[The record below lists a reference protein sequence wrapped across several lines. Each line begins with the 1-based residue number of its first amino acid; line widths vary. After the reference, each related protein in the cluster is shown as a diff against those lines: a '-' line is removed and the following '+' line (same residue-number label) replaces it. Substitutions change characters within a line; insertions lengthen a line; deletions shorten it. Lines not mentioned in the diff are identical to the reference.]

1 MPYLRVFFLLVL
13 TITWLTGGHT
23 SQVAFNFL
31 SSIASEPVTTPERR
45 LPEYKP
51 RKADAP
57 RARIGGQGRGVEAGT
72 PVLIALVPDHIAFT
86 VKNDPTLCWY
96 QSLHTSR
103 PMVLTVVDSR
113 GIRPILEQS
122 LPTPVRRG
130 IHCLRPR
137 EYGVEFR
144 VEESYRWYVTV
155 VMDPNRP
162 SLDVVAGGMIERIS
176 LDEACALGMPCL
188 SSPCDTEG
196 IYRYAESGLWYDAI
210 ACLVELIEQEPDKA
224 RLRRMLD
231 HLLHQSGVHL
241 PGESPPDQSIGLQT
255 R

>member
-1 MPYLRVFFLLVL
+1 MPYSRRSVFLLV
-13 TITWLTGGHT
+13 IAATWLTAADLLPSPLGSAAGSAAESLPIPHT
-23 SQVAFNFL
+23 
-31 SSIASEPVTTPERR
+31 R
-45 LPEYKP
+45 LPEYRP
-51 RKADAP
+51 RKADTP
-57 RARIGGQGRGVEAGT
+57 RARLGGHIRGVEPGG
-72 PVLIALVPDHIAFT
+72 PVLIALVPDHVAFT
-86 VKNDPTLCWY
+86 VKTDPALCWY

-103 PMVLTVVDSR
+103 PTVLTIVDSR

-122 LPTPVRRG
+122 LPSPVRQG

-155 VMDPNRP
+155 VMDPHRP

-176 LDEACALGMPCL
+176 LDEACALGMPCP
-188 SSPCDTEG
+188 SSACDTDG

-210 ACLVELIEQEPDKA
+210 ACLVELMEQDSDTD
-224 RLRRMLD
+224 RVRVMLD

-241 PGESPPDQSIGLQT
+241 PGDAS

>member
-1 MPYLRVFFLLVL
+1 MPYRRVSFPLVL
-13 TITWLTGGHT
+13 MIAWLTGGYA
-23 SQVAFNFL
+23 SQFPFGAPD
-31 SSIASEPVTTPERR
+31 SIAADPLVPLELR
-45 LPEYKP
+45 LPAYKP
-51 RKADAP
+51 KKADAP
-57 RARIGGQGRGVEAGT
+57 RARIGGQRRGTEAGA

-113 GIRPILEQS
+113 GIRPVLEHS
-122 LPTPVRRG
+122 LPTPVRHG
-130 IHCLRPR
+130 IQCLRPR

-162 SLDVVAGGMIERIS
+162 SLDVVAGGMIERLS
-176 LDEACALGMPCL
+176 LDEACALGMPCP
-188 SSPCDTEG
+188 SSSCDTDG

-210 ACLVELIEQEPDKA
+210 ACLVELLEQESDKD
-224 RLRRMLD
+224 RLRLMLD

-241 PGESPPDQSIGLQT
+241 PGESSP
-255 R
+255 

>member
-1 MPYLRVFFLLVL
+1 MPYWRVYFLVVF

-23 SQVAFNFL
+23 WRFL
-31 SSIASEPVTTPERR
+31 FGSPGSIAAEPAATPERR

-57 RARIGGQGRGVEAGT
+57 RARIGGQGRGVESGT
-72 PVLIALVPDHIAFT
+72 PILIALVPDHVAFT

-96 QSLHTSR
+96 QSLHTPR

-122 LPTPVRRG
+122 LPAPVRHG

-155 VMDPNRP
+155 VMDPKRP
-162 SLDVVAGGMIERIS
+162 SLDVVAGGMIERVS
-176 LDEACALGMPCL
+176 LDEACVLGMPCP
-188 SSPCDTEG
+188 SSSCDTEG

-210 ACLVELIEQEPDKA
+210 ACLVELIQQEPDKE
-224 RLRRMLD
+224 RLRLMLS

-241 PGESPPDQSIGLQT
+241 PREFSP
-255 R
+255 

>member
-1 MPYLRVFFLLVL
+1 MPHRQVLFLLVFA
-13 TITWLTGGHT
+13 ITWLTGGQMWRF
-23 SQVAFNFL
+23 SFG
-31 SSIASEPVTTPERR
+31 SPCSIAAEPLATSERR

-51 RKADAP
+51 RKTDAP
-57 RARIGGQGRGVEAGT
+57 RARIGGQGRGVETGT
-72 PVLIALVPDHIAFT
+72 PILIALVPDHIAFT

-96 QSLHTSR
+96 QSLHTPR

-122 LPTPVRRG
+122 LPAPVRHG

-155 VMDPNRP
+155 VMDPDRP
-162 SLDVVAGGMIERIS
+162 SLDVVAGGMIERVS
-176 LDEACALGMPCL
+176 LDEACVLGMPCP
-188 SSPCDTEG
+188 SSSCDTEG

-210 ACLVELIEQEPDKA
+210 ACLVELIEQEPDKE
-224 RLRRMLD
+224 RLRRMLN

-241 PGESPPDQSIGLQT
+241 PGESSP
-255 R
+255 

>member
-1 MPYLRVFFLLVL
+1 MPYLRVCFLLAF

-23 SQVAFNFL
+23 SRLPFG
-31 SSIASEPVTTPERR
+31 SPGSIAAEPVATSEWP
-45 LPEYKP
+45 LPEYRP
-51 RKADAP
+51 RKTDAP
-57 RARIGGQGRGVEAGT
+57 RARLGGQNRGSEVGA
-72 PVLIALVPDHIAFT
+72 PVLIALVPDHVAFT

-96 QSLHTSR
+96 QSVHTSR

-113 GIRPILEQS
+113 GIRPILEHS
-122 LPTPVRRG
+122 LPLPVRQG
-130 IHCLRPR
+130 IRCLRPR

-176 LDEACALGMPCL
+176 LDEACALGMPCP
-188 SSPCDTEG
+188 SSSCDTDG

-210 ACLVELIEQEPDKA
+210 ACLVELIDHESDKD
-224 RLRRMLD
+224 RLRLMLD

-241 PGESPPDQSIGLQT
+241 PRESSP
-255 R
+255 

>member
-1 MPYLRVFFLLVL
+1 MLYWRVFFLLVF
-13 TITWLTGGHT
+13 TITWLAGGHT
-23 SQVAFNFL
+23 WRFL
-31 SSIASEPVTTPERR
+31 FSYPGSIAAEPIASHERR

-51 RKADAP
+51 RMADAP
-57 RARIGGQGRGVEAGT
+57 RARIGGQGRGVETGT
-72 PVLIALVPDHIAFT
+72 PILIALVPDHIAFT

-96 QSLHTSR
+96 QSLNTPL

-122 LPTPVRRG
+122 LPTPVRHG

-162 SLDVVAGGMIERIS
+162 SLDVVAGGMIERVS
-176 LDEACALGMPCL
+176 LDEACVLGMPCP
-188 SSPCDTEG
+188 SSSCDTEG
-196 IYRYAESGLWYDAI
+196 IYRYVESGLWYDAI
-210 ACLVELIEQEPDKA
+210 ACLVELIEQEPDKE
-224 RLRRMLD
+224 RLRLMLN

-241 PGESPPDQSIGLQT
+241 PGESSP
-255 R
+255 